1 MAAAEFIEERRER
14 DTLVLAVRGRWLVA
28 EGAAL
33 QARLAKLRIGGV
45 KQVTF
50 DLDGIDAI
58 DTTGAW
64 LLLQLKEDYAAK
76 GAKVAIE
83 NIHDEYD
90 PLFRQLE
97 KQPIKS
103 LPPKP
108 VQPRF
113 ILLLNYLGS
122 RTVTLLRGARGL
134 VGFLGLVTV
143 NVLEIFRH
151 RSKIRIVPLVVQ
163 MERTGVSAL
172 GIVGLLSFLI
182 GVVMAFQGADQL
194 RQFGAQIY
202 TVNLL
207 GVSFLR
213 ELGALLAAIIV
224 AGRSGSAFTAEIGAM
239 VVNEEVDAIR
249 ALGLNPIEVLV
260 VPRVLALVICLP
272 LLTFYANM
280 MGLLGG
286 AIMCRFQLGIPFPLY
301 LSQLQGAVSLWS
313 FWLGILKAPFF
324 AVCIALIGCN
334 EGLSVSRSA
343 ESVGRRTTL
352 AVVQSIFLVIVF
364 DAAFSILFSYLHI

>member
-50 DLDGIDAI
+50 DLDGIEAI

-76 GAKVAIE
+76 GAKVAVE
-83 NIHDEYD
+83 NIHDEYA

-122 RTVTLLRGARGL
+122 RTVTLLRGARSL

>member
-364 DAAFSILFSYLHI
+364 DAAFSILFSYLQI